1 MDASILRGKDAA
13 IHCHECGYPRRGLPA
28 TSVCPECG
36 TSPDRASTVVRGL
49 PTLTITQQGQ
59 IRLVAI
65 GLMLLLY
72 ASFYSMQLAVV
83 MNYEQLSLHAINLPS
98 PKIAAVTLVQREIGG
113 RPGPWGTMGWTCVLF
128 QLVSVYLI
136 TVPTLKNAVNEAW
149 FSLRRVCRWTAL
161 ICTAALMGFMLSH
174 GQSYIPLLS
183 WYTWDLLLYALVIG
197 ELPTNLFLYLY
208 LARLADTARQ
218 PRLALSIR
226 WLAWIGVFVRLTCVA
241 VLVYPFPSQEIRN
254 DMQALVLAS
263 LACFAIPAGVVGWA
277 AILTLAIRMLRLGFT
292 KPARRMVALARDR
305 APVVRNLMHL
315 IERHG
320 PRACVALGLVLWLLA
335 IASQFS
341 AAVGAYPGRQGL
353 GGELPLLN
361 YAGPKISA
369 AWIGSSDYAWRFSS
383 EQSVAV
389 GSMLLIVF
397 LLTAKLPGLT
407 DADDRLRNIV
417 RWGTLVLIA
426 ARAGWLLNLDAD
438 VRGSTLVR
446 VTHVVLLE
454 APATFAMLWY
464 LARLARLE
472 LLPGL
477 QRRLRQWAV
486 VSVTLMG
493 LPLSLHVLSKHTWN
507 YHNSWQIAIV
517 GVLYGVVTV
526 TAGVMGVRQIATLA
540 WAIARPIWIAPA
552 RSTDADQRVQSQR
565 IEIADAHEM
574 AKSRASI
581 PQ

>member
-1 MDASILRGKDAA
+1 MDAFNLRGKDAA
-13 IHCHECGYPRRGLPA
+13 VCCHECGYPRRGLSEA
-28 TSVCPECG
+28 TRCPECG
-36 TSPDRASTVVRGL
+36 TEPIAPPPSPRGL
-49 PTLTITQQGQ
+49 PALSITQHGQ
-59 IRLVAI
+59 LRLVTI
-65 GLMLLLY
+65 GLLLLLY
-72 ASFYSMQLAVV
+72 ASYYSMQLAVL

-128 QLVSVYLI
+128 QLVAVYLI
-136 TVPTLKNAVNEAW
+136 TVPTLKSVANEAI

-226 WLAWIGVFVRLTCVA
+226 WLAWIGVAVRLTCVA

-263 LACFAIPAGVVGWA
+263 LACFAIPAGVIGWA
-277 AILTLAIRMLRLGFT
+277 TILALTIRTLRLGFT

-305 APVVRNLMHL
+305 APVVRSLLHL

-320 PRACVALGLVLWLLA
+320 ARTCVTLGLILWLLA
-335 IASQFS
+335 IASNFT

-369 AWIGSSDYAWRFSS
+369 EWIASSDYMWRYGSI
-383 EQSVAV
+383 QSVEV
-389 GSMLLIVF
+389 GSILMIVF
-397 LLTAKLPGLT
+397 LLTSKLPGLT
-407 DADDRLRNIV
+407 QSDDRVRNIV
-417 RWGTLVLIA
+417 RWGIMMLIA
-426 ARAGWLLNLDAD
+426 ARSGCLLNLDID
-438 VRGSTLVR
+438 DRSSTLVR
-446 VTHVVLLE
+446 VAHIVLVE

-464 LARLARLE
+464 LSRLARLE

-477 QRRLRQWAV
+477 QRRLWQWSFVAPI
-486 VSVTLMG
+486 LIL
-493 LPLSLHVLSKHTWN
+493 LPLSLHVLSKYTFD
-507 YHNSWQIAIV
+507 YHRSWEIAIV
-517 GVLYGVVTV
+517 GVIYGVVTV
-526 TAGVMGVRQIATLA
+526 IAGVIGVKQIATLT
-540 WAIARPIWIAPA
+540 WAIARPIWIAPPRPA
-552 RSTDADQRVQSQR
+552 DTDFQAVQSKS
-565 IEIADAHEM
+565 IESGPAFCSNNAM
-574 AKSRASI
+574 
-581 PQ
+581 